1 MTRAPLAVA
10 AALGLLSACTPT
22 PCEFSDEPL
31 GALTGWEEAWL
42 AAGGAPDSPSF
53 STLPAEDGLALAY
66 RDWVPADWTGAGPV
80 AVLVPGSSAHSEQ
93 YAQLGATLSEEGV
106 YTRVIDVRGHGRS
119 VCESATRCDAP
130 DHSPRQPADDGAYY
144 PGRVGDS
151 ADAEQLVRD
160 LDTHLTHLH
169 DTWPDA
175 SAHLVGHSSG
185 GGLVSRY
192 VENVGASGLA
202 SVSLLAPYNHPDQP
216 QVRAS
221 VQLECE
227 DYAGTDYAR
236 LDLGAL
242 GDALR
247 GNLHRYVLT
256 FHKGDTFTDPLDT
269 LAYTWAT
276 VQGMATRDPDH
287 FWTAHTAPLL
297 FVAAEHDHLLDPE
310 ESGRQAARAAGPH
323 RFVEMPDTSHIGL
336 TWSEA
341 VGIEVAAH
349 ILDHSGDP

>member
-1 MTRAPLAVA
+1 MKRTPLAA
-10 AALGLLSACTPT
+10 LALLGLLSGCAPT
-22 PCEFSDEPL
+22 PCTFADEPL
-31 GALTGWEEAWL
+31 GTLTDWEDAWL
-42 AAGGAPDSPSF
+42 EAGGAPESPSF
-53 STLPAEDGLALAY
+53 DILTAEDGLALAY
-66 RDWVPADWTGAGPV
+66 RDWVPPGWTGEGPV
-80 AVLVPGSSAHSEQ
+80 AVLVPGSSSHSEH
-93 YAQLGATLSEEGV
+93 YAQLGATLSEDGV
-106 YTRVIDVRGHGRS
+106 YTRILDVRGHGRS
-119 VCESATRCDAP
+119 VCESATSCDAP
-130 DHSPRQPADDGAYY
+130 DHTPRQPADDGRYY

-151 ADAEQLVRD
+151 ADADQLVRD
-160 LDTHLTHLH
+160 LDRHLTHLH
-169 DTWPDA
+169 DLWPDA

-192 VENVGASGLA
+192 VENTGASGLA

-216 QVRAS
+216 QVREA
-221 VQLECE
+221 VRLQCE
-227 DYAGTDYAR
+227 RYAGTDYAR

-256 FHKGDTFTDPLDT
+256 FHKGDTLTDPLDT

-297 FVAAEHDHLLDPE
+297 FIAAENDHLLDPM
-310 ESGRQAARAAGPH
+310 ESSRQVGRAAGPH

-336 TWSEA
+336 AWSA
-341 VGIEVAAH
+341 SVGHEVAAH
-349 ILDHSGDP
+349 IHDHSHTP